1 MTTSWVDENGI
12 THYRVSKEA
21 MYAASFLD
29 DDDSPELTEEQFGR
43 LTDAMREVRE
53 ESDTEQPGSG

>member
-1 MTTSWVDENGI
+1 
-12 THYRVSKEA
+12 

-43 LTDAMREVRE
+43 LTDAMREVRKE
-53 ESDTEQPGSG
+53 ADKEQPGSG